1 MTVGRHR
8 GKAARGFEAPV
19 ACGAGAEGVWSGGG
33 GRVRAGGSGEG
44 EVRRTLSRI
53 VCCVHW
59 PSGLIDSSLMEASVC
74 RSARVWGLWG
84 QGRGRGFSRQ
94 RGSALVEYRIRQII
108 PIGWVDVFIITPTL
122 PVRRACAGVC
132 GVSGVRRGWA
142 GEGEGLG
149 EGWGPR
155 GGCGHGDALRFG
167 QLACL
172 GRRGRRRCCDVDGS
186 SSCPRVARTCGEED
200 ARVRIGQVRV
210 GQVAMAWK
218 RSVPRQNM
226 SYRDESTTS
235 CQAAIG

>member
-74 RSARVWGLWG
+74 RSARVSVPQREGVGLVGAGAGVGLFQAAWVSVG
-84 QGRGRGFSRQ
+84 GVSNSTDYSDWLGRRVYHHSHVAGASG
-94 RGSALVEYRIRQII
+94 V
-108 PIGWVDVFIITPTL
+108 
-122 PVRRACAGVC
+122 CGVC
-132 GVSGVRRGWA
+132 GVSGVGRGWA

-149 EGWGPR
+149 EG
-155 GGCGHGDALRFG
+155 GGQGEGAATGTRYVLDSSRASAGEVVGDAATWMAARVVLVWRAPVARRTPG
-167 QLACL
+167 LGL
-172 GRRGRRRCCDVDGS
+172 GRLGLARLRWRGREVC
-186 SSCPRVARTCGEED
+186 
-200 ARVRIGQVRV
+200 
-210 GQVAMAWK
+210 
-218 RSVPRQNM
+218 
-226 SYRDESTTS
+226 RDKT
-235 CQAAIG
+235 